1 MHLRKADVAV
11 ANIKEIAR
19 IAGVSVTTVSRVL
32 NNHPYVS
39 EVKRT
44 AVLNTIEKL
53 NYTRNMN
60 AVHLITG
67 RTQAIAV
74 IIPNI
79 NFFYFSVIIGGLAQ
93 EALLAQYRL
102 ILCQTDYQLDEEIK
116 VLEMLRNKEIDGVV
130 IVSTRMSSELIE
142 KYTAYGPIIICQDRG
157 TRRFSSV
164 YIEHYSAFRSGLQ
177 HLYLKGYRKIGYLE
191 GKQHGNSSSIRQ
203 TAFSDFLTETDQPFH
218 AEWMIYDCL
227 TEQDG
232 GLTLQR
238 LLNLNERPDALI
250 ITGDHVAAGLI
261 IEATRHGIAIPEDL
275 AVLSFDNQPI
285 GRALEITTIDNQLL
299 EMGAFAFRIIY
310 NQIQGKSMGPVHHKL
325 DYQIIERS
333 TV

>member
-1 MHLRKADVAV
+1 M

-39 EVKRT
+39 KDKRA
-44 AVLNTIEKL
+44 AVLETIEQL

-67 RTQAIAV
+67 RTGAVAV
-74 IIPNI
+74 ILPYI
-79 NFFYFSVIIGGLAQ
+79 NYFYFSIVMDGVAR

-102 ILCQTDYQLDEEIK
+102 ILCQTNYSTEAELK

-130 IVSTRMSSELIE
+130 IISTALEPEVIE
-142 KYTAYGPIIICQDRG
+142 EYTAYGPIVTCQDSG
-157 TRRFSSV
+157 ERRYSSV
-164 YIEHYSAFRSGLQ
+164 YIEHYAAFRHGLQYLHDKGYHKIGYCEGRQNGSSAVIRQSAFR
-177 HLYLKGYRKIGYLE
+177 E
-191 GKQHGNSSSIRQ
+191 
-203 TAFSDFLTETDQPFH
+203 FH
-218 AEWMIYDCL
+218 AQNKLRFQEEWLIYDCI
-227 TEQDG
+227 TEESG
-232 GLTLQR
+232 AAVAR
-238 LLNLNERPDALI
+238 SLLEMPERPEAFI

-261 IEATRHGIAIPEDL
+261 IEARKHGLGIPGDL

-285 GRALEITTIDNQLL
+285 GRLLDITTIDNQLN
-299 EMGAFAFRIIY
+299 EMGAEAFRIIHG
-310 NQIQGKSMGPVHHKL
+310 QIDGECNSPVYRKL
-325 DYQIIERS
+325 DYRIIERG

>member
-1 MHLRKADVAV
+1 M

-53 NYTRNMN
+53 NYRRNMN

-74 IIPNI
+74 IIPYI
-79 NFFYFSVIIGGLAQ
+79 NLFYFSVIIEGLAQ

-102 ILCQTDYQLDEEIK
+102 ILCQTDYRPEEELK

-130 IVSTRMSSELIE
+130 IVSTTMSSEVIE
-142 KYTAYGPIIICQDRG
+142 EYTAYGPIVICQDRG
-157 TRRFSSV
+157 ERSFSSV
-164 YIEHYSAFRSGLQ
+164 YIEHYSAFRYVLQ
-177 HLYLKGYRKIGYLE
+177 YLSDKGYRKIGYCE
-191 GKQHGNSSSIRQ
+191 GRQHGNSSSIRQ
-203 TAFSDFLTETDQPFH
+203 TALSDFLAETGQRVHED
-218 AEWMIYDCL
+218 WMFYGCL
-227 TEQDG
+227 SEEDG
-232 GLTLQR
+232 VHTLHR
-238 LLNLNERPDALI
+238 LLAMKDKPDALI
-250 ITGDHVAAGLI
+250 ISSDHVAAGLI
-261 IEATRHGIAIPEDL
+261 IEAWKNGIHIPEDL
-275 AVLSFDNQPI
+275 AVIGFDDQPI
-285 GRALEITTIDNQLL
+285 GRALGLTTIDNQLL
-299 EMGAFAFRIIY
+299 KMGVVAFQIIHE
-310 NQIQGKSMGPVHHKL
+310 QIKGNNKNPVYHKL
-325 DYQIIERS
+325 EYRIIERS

>member
-1 MHLRKADVAV
+1 M

-19 IAGVSVTTVSRVL
+19 MAGVSVTTVSRVL

-74 IIPNI
+74 IIPYTNL
-79 NFFYFSVIIGGLAQ
+79 FYFSVIIAGLAQ

-102 ILCQTDYQLDEEIK
+102 VLCQTDYRTEEEIK

-130 IVSTRMSSELIE
+130 MVSSTMSSEAIE
-142 KYTAYGPIIICQDRG
+142 EYTAYGPIVVCQDRG
-157 TRRFSSV
+157 ERQFSSI

-177 HLYLKGYRKIGYLE
+177 YLNDKGYRHIGYCE
-191 GKQHGNSSSIRQ
+191 GRPHGSSSSIRQ
-203 TAFSDFLTETDQPFH
+203 IAFRDFLKATDQPYID
-218 AEWMIYDCL
+218 EWMIYNCL
-227 TEQDG
+227 TEEDG
-232 GLTLQR
+232 ARVLHQLLQMK
-238 LLNLNERPDALI
+238 NRPDALI
-250 ITGDHVAAGLI
+250 ISAGDHIAAGLI
-261 IEATRHGIAIPEDL
+261 IEAWKMGIRIPEDL
-275 AVLSFDNQPI
+275 AVIGFDDQPI
-285 GRALEITTIDNQLL
+285 GRTLGLTTVDNQLT
-299 EMGAFAFRIIY
+299 EMGISAFRIIY
-310 NQIQGKSMGPVHHKL
+310 DQIQRNDGQPVHRKL
-325 DYQIIERS
+325 EYRIIERN

>member
-1 MHLRKADVAV
+1 M

-19 IAGVSVTTVSRVL
+19 MAGVSVTTVSRVL

-53 NYTRNMN
+53 NYSRNMN

-74 IIPNI
+74 IIPYI
-79 NFFYFSVIIGGLAQ
+79 NLFYFSLIIEGLAQ

-102 ILCQTDYQLDEEIK
+102 ILCQTDYRTEEEIK

-130 IVSTRMSSELIE
+130 IVSTSMSSEVIE
-142 KYTAYGPIIICQDRG
+142 EYTAYGPIVVCQDRG
-157 TRRFSSV
+157 NCQFSSV

-177 HLYLKGYRKIGYLE
+177 YLSDKGYRRIGYCE
-191 GKQHGNSSSIRQ
+191 GRQHGSSSSIRQ
-203 TAFSDFLTETDQPFH
+203 IAFRDFLDATGQPYPE
-218 AEWMIYDCL
+218 EWMIYDCV
-227 TEQDG
+227 TEEDG
-232 GLTLQR
+232 VDVLHHLLQMKQ
-238 LLNLNERPDALI
+238 RPDALI

-261 IEATRHGIAIPEDL
+261 IEAWKNGIRIPEDL
-275 AVLSFDNQPI
+275 AVIGFDNQPI
-285 GRALEITTIDNQLL
+285 GRTLGLTTIDNQLS
-299 EMGAFAFRIIY
+299 EMGTTAFRIIY
-310 NQIQGKSMGPVHHKL
+310 DQIQNDNRHPLHHKL
-325 DYQIIERS
+325 EYRIIERS

>member
-1 MHLRKADVAV
+1 M

-44 AVLNTIEKL
+44 AVLNTIKQL

-74 IIPNI
+74 VIPYI
-79 NFFYFSVIIGGLAQ
+79 NLFYFSVIIEGLAQ

-102 ILCQTDYQLDEEIK
+102 ILCQTDYRPEEELK

-130 IVSTRMSSELIE
+130 IVSTAMNSEVIE
-142 KYTAYGPIIICQDRG
+142 EYTEYGPIVICQDRG
-157 TRRFSSV
+157 EQRFSSV
-164 YIEHYSAFRSGLQ
+164 YIDHYSAFRCGLQ
-177 HLYLKGYRKIGYLE
+177 YLKDKGYLNIGYCE
-191 GKQHGNSSSIRQ
+191 GRQHGSSGSIRQ
-203 TAFSDFLTETDQPFH
+203 TAFSDFLAETGLPFH
-218 AEWMIYDCL
+218 EEWMIYDCL
-227 TEQDG
+227 TEEDG
-232 GLTLQR
+232 VRALHR
-238 LLNLNERPDALI
+238 LLKMKIKPDALMI
-250 ITGDHVAAGLI
+250 SGDHVAAGLI
-261 IEATRHGIAIPEDL
+261 IEAWKHGIRIPEDL
-275 AVLSFDNQPI
+275 AVIGFDDQPI
-285 GRALEITTIDNQLL
+285 GRALGLTTIDNRLM
-299 EMGAFAFRIIY
+299 EMGVVAFRIIHE
-310 NQIQGKSMGPVHHKL
+310 QIQSIGENPVHCKL
-325 DYQIIERS
+325 DYRIIERS

>member
-1 MHLRKADVAV
+1 M

-19 IAGVSVTTVSRVL
+19 MAGVSVTTVSRVL

-53 NYTRNMN
+53 NYSRNMN

-74 IIPNI
+74 IIPYI
-79 NFFYFSVIIGGLAQ
+79 NLFYFSLIIEGLAQ

-102 ILCQTDYQLDEEIK
+102 ILCQTDYQPEEEIK

-130 IVSTRMSSELIE
+130 IVSTSISSEVIE
-142 KYTAYGPIIICQDRG
+142 EYTAYGPIVVCQDRG
-157 TRRFSSV
+157 NCQFSSV

-177 HLYLKGYRKIGYLE
+177 YLNDKGYRRIGYCE
-191 GKQHGNSSSIRQ
+191 GRQHGSSSSIRQ
-203 TAFSDFLTETDQPFH
+203 IAFRDFLNATGQPYRE
-218 AEWMIYDCL
+218 EWMIYDCV
-227 TEQDG
+227 TEEDG
-232 GLTLQR
+232 VRVLHH
-238 LLNLNERPDALI
+238 LLEMKQRPDALI
-250 ITGDHVAAGLI
+250 ISGDHVAAGLI
-261 IEATRHGIAIPEDL
+261 IEAWKHGIQIPEDL
-275 AVLSFDNQPI
+275 AIIGFDNQPI
-285 GRALEITTIDNQLL
+285 GRTLGLTTIDNQLS
-299 EMGAFAFRIIY
+299 EMGTTAFRIIY
-310 NQIQGKSMGPVHHKL
+310 DQIQNNNRHPVHHKL
-325 DYQIIERS
+325 EYRIIERS